1 MGFNTKVSI
10 PSWYNYKGYKPF
22 TQIIDSKFQ
31 FLHGTITRV
40 TNLLHKSSIASFNSF
55 MVQLQGKVFECNNCG
70 NNSFNSFMVQLQVF
84 SLLAIKCFHLGFNSF
99 MVQLQDSQDRKS
111 QVGISRF
118 NSFMV
123 QLQAQATRTRKP
135 SPNKVSIPSWYNYKA
150 SHYIAKCGLM
160 LSFNSFMVQLQ
171 GADLLQFR
179 G

>member
-99 MVQLQDSQDRKS
+99 MVQLQAYFLHLSRPLLIGFNSFMVQL
-111 QVGISRF
+111 QVFFVPFCNITNFSF

-123 QLQAQATRTRKP
+123 QLQAVIIVRKILNEIKFQFLHGTITRLQA
-135 SPNKVSIPSWYNYKA
+135 
-150 SHYIAKCGLM
+150 G
-160 LSFNSFMVQLQ
+160 
-171 GADLLQFR
+171 G
-179 G
+179 